1 MKGGLKVPLISLI
14 LIGFVCASIIILA
27 YVKSPFLSYWT
38 SSQDR
43 VFQISPADYKVKD
56 EEVLKERNRSGQSEE
71 NVNFESAISHS
82 SMKDKVTEEPITNTE
97 IEGSVGIPLNFT
109 QKGGD
114 LKALGEKNS
123 SREQENEVA
132 APLDSA
138 GVAIENMTSDSKDH
152 GCNYAKGRW
161 VTDDSRPLYSGFRC
175 KRWLSAMWAC
185 RLTQRTDFEYEK
197 LRWRPR
203 DCEIEEFTGVKFLKR
218 MENKTLAFIGDSLGR
233 QQFQSLMCMITGGE
247 DRPDVLDVGREYG
260 LVKARHAVRPD
271 GWAYR
276 FPRTQTTILYYW
288 SASLCNLTPINASNP
303 LTDYAMHL
311 DRPPAFLSR
320 FLPRFDVLVLNT
332 GHHWNRGKLNANRW
346 VMYVDGVPNTNRK
359 IADINGAKN
368 LTIHSIIKWVDSQLP
383 KYPGLKAFYR
393 SISPR
398 HFFNG
403 DWNTGGTCDNTTPLS
418 GGKEVVQDES
428 SDAGAAAA
436 VKGTAVKLLDITALS
451 QLRDEGH
458 ISRYSI
464 RSTPG
469 MQDCLH
475 WCLPGVPDTWNEV
488 LFAQL

>member
-14 LIGFVCASIIILA
+14 LIGFVCASVIILA

-38 SSQDR
+38 LSQDH
-43 VFQISPADYKVKD
+43 VLQISPDYKVKD
-56 EEVLKERNRSGQSEE
+56 EKVLREINRTGQSEE
-71 NVNFESAISHS
+71 NMNFESANSN
-82 SMKDKVTEEPITNTE
+82 SMEDKVTEEPISNTE
-97 IEGSVGIPLNFT
+97 IEGSAGIPPSFT
-109 QKGGD
+109 QKRGY
-114 LKALGEKNS
+114 LKALEEKNS
-123 SREQENEVA
+123 SREQENKVA
-132 APLDSA
+132 APLNSA
-138 GVAIENMTSDSKDH
+138 GVTIEDMTPVSKDR
-152 GCNYAKGRW
+152 GCNFAKGRW
-161 VTDDSRPLYSGFRC
+161 VTDDSRPLYSGFGC
-175 KRWLSAMWAC
+175 KRWLSSMWAC

-203 DCEIEEFTGVKFLKR
+203 DCEMEEFTSVKFLKR

-303 LTDYAMHL
+303 ATDIAMHL

-346 VMYVDGVPNTNRK
+346 VMYVGGVPNTDRK
-359 IADINGAKN
+359 IADIDGAKN
-368 LTIHSIIKWVDSQLP
+368 FTIHSIIKWVDSQLP

-403 DWNTGGTCDNTTPLS
+403 DWNTGGTCDDTTPLS

-428 SDAGAAAA
+428 SDAVAAMA
-436 VKGTAVKLLDITALS
+436 VKGTGIKLLDITALS

-464 RSTPG
+464 KSTPG
-469 MQDCLH
+469 VQDCLH
-475 WCLPGVPDTWNEV
+475 WCLPGVPDAWNEV
-488 LFAQL
+488 LSAQL